1 MAKVIIA
8 CIGGFLGAGKT
19 TALRAA
25 ALELGSRGLKVGI
38 ITNDQGSG
46 LVDTKSIED
55 LNLPTREISGG
66 CFCCKFEDLVEQAEQ
81 ILDQQRP
88 DIILAEAVGSCTDLS
103 ATVYQP
109 LRKYYRHHFD
119 LAPLTILVEPD
130 RIKSLM
136 DQNGNGVGDNSNGFP
151 DTVRYLFEK
160 QLAEADLIILNK
172 IDTAGPL
179 LAAELAARLRSLTE
193 DIPVQLMSA
202 VTREGVAEWVDL
214 LLSNRSAGEHILDI
228 DYDLYAQA
236 EAALGWLNATV
247 EVTSPHDFSPRD
259 LAGSLIR
266 RLQRSVV
273 AAGMDIAHLKI
284 LVATDTETDHIAL
297 TNNRGRPRWSGG
309 EAFPNVREMSLMIN
323 ARIHA
328 TPEALT
334 QVTEDSLAASE
345 ADFGVKTRV
354 EHLESFSPLPPKPR
368 YRMTEKTL

>member
-1 MAKVIIA
+1 MAGVIIA

-19 TALRAA
+19 TAMRAA

-66 CFCCKFEDLVEQAEQ
+66 CFCCKFEDLVEQAQQ
-81 ILDQQRP
+81 ILDQERP

-109 LRKYYRHHFD
+109 LRKYYRHQFD

-130 RIKSLM
+130 RIRAFL
-136 DQNGNGVGDNSNGFP
+136 DHAGDGFP
-151 DTVRYLFEK
+151 ETVRYLFEK
-160 QLAEADLIILNK
+160 QLGEADLIVLNK
-172 IDTAGPL
+172 IDRESPL
-179 LAAELAARLRSLTE
+179 EADELANRLTSLAE

-202 VTREGVAEWVDL
+202 VTREGVAEWVDSL
-214 LLSNRSAGEHILDI
+214 LNNRAAGEHILDI
-228 DYDLYAQA
+228 DYKLYAQA

-247 EVTSPHDFSPRD
+247 EVTAPHDFSPRD

-266 RLQRSVV
+266 RMQRRVV
-273 AAGMDIAHLKI
+273 EAGMDIAHLKI
-284 LVATDTETDHIAL
+284 LVATETETDHIAL
-297 TNNRGRPRWSGG
+297 TANRGRPRWSGG
-309 EAFPNVREMSLMIN
+309 ETLPNVRELSLMIN

-328 TPEALT
+328 SPEALT
-334 QVTEDSLAASE
+334 QVTQDSLAASE
-345 ADFGVKTRV
+345 ADFGVKTKV